1 MQSDKSAINYFRER
15 KTGRAEWEGDRIV
28 QNCTLKLGMHVNLK
42 TGKKQSTDRQYTVK
56 LTP

>member
-1 MQSDKSAINYFRER
+1 MSGK
-15 KTGRAEWEGDRIV
+15 GAELHV

-42 TGKKQSTDRQYTVK
+42 TGKKQSTDGQYTVK